1 LKKHIV
7 IPAQAGIYA
16 TSKMDSRLR
25 GNDIDLDSWV
35 QASGLP
41 AGGP

>member
-1 LKKHIV
+1 M
-7 IPAQAGIYA
+7 PAQAGIQA
-16 TSKMDSRLR
+16 TWPKMDSRLR
-25 GNDIDLDSWV
+25 GNDFVYWV